1 MPAAARPAAPPAAPS
16 PSRRRGAAAGLRR
29 ARTPRSATAGPSW
42 GAAKVSPKGAM
53 GGQGVRLDVAAR
65 PAGGDHGRQEFTE
78 CCGLTCIALAEI
90 ESQRTYLL
98 NRIDVPRRTRGAS
111 PARTDPTTLSS
122 TSATRS
128 NVDKSAG
135 GPKSDTSSRSV
146 PGGGSGLLAADPARA
161 RNAVS

>member
-1 MPAAARPAAPPAAPS
+1 MLRL
-16 PSRRRGAAAGLRR
+16 GL
-29 ARTPRSATAGPSW
+29 P
-42 GAAKVSPKGAM
+42 
-53 GGQGVRLDVAAR
+53 
-65 PAGGDHGRQEFTE
+65 GGDHGRQEFAE

-98 NRIDVPRRTRGAS
+98 NRIDAPRRTRGAS

-122 TSATRS
+122 MSATRA

-146 PGGGSGLLAADPARA
+146 PGGGSGLLAADPQLTLLGHVTRHTTVQPL
-161 RNAVS
+161 RHLLPCG

>member
-1 MPAAARPAAPPAAPS
+1 MLRL
-16 PSRRRGAAAGLRR
+16 GL
-29 ARTPRSATAGPSW
+29 P
-42 GAAKVSPKGAM
+42 
-53 GGQGVRLDVAAR
+53 
-65 PAGGDHGRQEFTE
+65 GGDHGRQEFTE

-135 GPKSDTSSRSV
+135 GPKSEALRRDELPRTAAPAPAAAGPRRHAPMPLYTSRTRPSRSRRV
-146 PGGGSGLLAADPARA
+146 RRSPCERSQPPG
-161 RNAVS
+161 RNAAHCPGRPLQRQGHPKIL